1 MERRDLL
8 QHFIKDKEENGAATE
23 EAIRTHRMGDIHLSV
38 TDGDGNPL
46 EGATVSVKQLS
57 HAFRIGANLFMLDG
71 FENEEKNEIFKKRFT
86 SLFNMAT
93 VPFYW
98 NTLEPEEGKTR
109 YEVGS
114 PHIYRRPTPDA
125 CVAFCEEQGIEPREH
140 ALAYEQH
147 FPKWLGEKDVET
159 VKTLLEARFAE
170 VSRRY
175 AHRIPNIEV
184 TNEMFW
190 DNGITSFYFAP
201 DYMPW
206 CYEMAEKYF
215 PNNCIGF
222 NDNWCWRQ
230 DSISG
235 WGPSY
240 LQVEKLLRMGY
251 RIDQYGMQYH
261 MFFTREEEAW
271 KIREKHLYEPKHLRA
286 VMDAYAKLIP
296 HLSITE
302 ITIPSYSWE
311 AEDEAFQA
319 DVIEYLYTTWF
330 AHPNVDQII
339 YWNLVDGYGWTA
351 QPGEMNK
358 GENYYHGGLLRFD
371 LTPKPAYE
379 RIYHLFHE
387 KWHTDE
393 SLTTTAGGEAACRGF
408 YGDYEVTVTHEGKT
422 VTQKITLDKSLGT
435 CHIRIQL

>member
-1 MERRDLL
+1 MARQELL
-8 QHFIKDKEENGAATE
+8 EHFIRDREENGAATE
-23 EAIRTHRMGDIHLSV
+23 AAIRAHRMGDISLHI
-38 TDGDGNPL
+38 TDENGAPV
-46 EGATVSVKQLS
+46 EGATVTIRQTS
-57 HAFRIGANLFMLDG
+57 HAFKIGANIFMLDG
-71 FENEEKNEIFKKRFT
+71 FESEEKNEAYKERFL
-86 SLFNMAT
+86 SAFNMAT

-98 NTLEPEEGKTR
+98 NTLEPEQGKPR
-109 YEVGS
+109 YEVDS
-114 PHIYRRPTPDA
+114 PYIYRRPTPDA
-125 CVAFCEEQGIEPREH
+125 CIAFCEEHGIEPREH

-147 FPKWLGEKDVET
+147 FPKWLSGMSVEQ
-159 VKTLLEARFAE
+159 VKELLEARFAE
-170 VSRRY
+170 ISRRY

-206 CYEMAEKYF
+206 CYEMAQKYF

-222 NDNWCWRQ
+222 NDNWCWRS

-240 LQVEKLLRMGY
+240 LQVEKLLNMGT

-261 MFFTREEEAW
+261 MFFTREEEARR
-271 KIREKHLYEPKHLRA
+271 IREKHMYEPAHLRA
-286 VMDAYAKLIP
+286 VMDAYAKMIP

-311 AEDEAFQA
+311 PEDEQFQA
-319 DVIEYLYTTWF
+319 DVIEYLYTLWF
-330 AHPNVDQII
+330 AHPAVDQII
-339 YWNLVDGYGWTA
+339 YWNLVDGYGWNA

-371 LTPKPAYE
+371 LSPKPAFE
-379 RIYHLFHE
+379 RICYLFGE
-387 KWHTDE
+387 KWRTNE
-393 SLTTTAGGEAACRGF
+393 TLISAGGDIACRGF
-408 YGDYEVTVTHEGKT
+408 YGDYEVTITYGDKT
-422 VTQKITLDKSLGT
+422 VTQKLTLDKAAGS
-435 CHIRIQL
+435 CHVDIQV

>member
-170 VSRRY
+170 ISRRY

-251 RIDQYGMQYH
+251 RIDQYGMQFH

-339 YWNLVDGYGWTA
+339 YWNLVDGYGWNA

-387 KWHTDE
+387 KWHTEE
-393 SLTTTAGGEAACRGF
+393 SLTTTGTGDVACRGF

-422 VTQKITLDKSLGT
+422 VTQKVTLDKSLGT